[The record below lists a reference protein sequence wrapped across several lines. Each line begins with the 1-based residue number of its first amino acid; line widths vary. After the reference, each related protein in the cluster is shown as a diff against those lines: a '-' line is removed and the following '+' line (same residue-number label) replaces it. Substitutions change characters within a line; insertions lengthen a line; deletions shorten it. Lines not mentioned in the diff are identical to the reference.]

1 MVVTLEETIDEL
13 EGKFRLQKV
22 QSNVFQHYTQKTII
36 ACHTAW
42 QNTFLDEVHEAK
54 LRNKESEQSLDQIF
68 NEVATA

>member
-13 EGKFRLQKV
+13 EGKFSRSARK
-22 QSNVFQHYTQKTII
+22 I
-36 ACHTAW
+36 ASKFARKIAW
-42 QNTFLDEVHEAK
+42 ARNAWKHTFLDEVHEAK

>member
-13 EGKFRLQKV
+13 EGKFSRSARKNASKCALE
-22 QSNVFQHYTQKTII
+22 I
-36 ACHTAW
+36 AWARIAW
-42 QNTFLDEVHEAK
+42 KHAFLDEVHEAK

>member
-13 EGKFRLQKV
+13 EGKFSRSARKIA
-22 QSNVFQHYTQKTII
+22 SKCARII
-36 ACHTAW
+36 AWAW
-42 QNTFLDEVHEAK
+42 NAWKHTFLDEVHEAK